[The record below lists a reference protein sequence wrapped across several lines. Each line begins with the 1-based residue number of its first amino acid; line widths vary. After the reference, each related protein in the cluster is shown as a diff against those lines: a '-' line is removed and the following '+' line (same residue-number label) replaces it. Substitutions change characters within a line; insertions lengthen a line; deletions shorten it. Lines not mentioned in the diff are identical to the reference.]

1 MTDMLAAT
9 PLHALGMNVRNR
21 LPEDAEEE
29 AAGGVVTAAGGLT
42 SCSLT
47 FA

>member
-21 LPEDAEEE
+21 LPEDTEEE
-29 AAGGVVTAAGGLT
+29 AAGGVKPPPAASHLVH
-42 SCSLT
+42 
-47 FA
+47 